1 MYCSQNIYL
10 FVYLFNDV
18 NNTHIYIYVSVT
30 HGSEKPTTRVAHG
43 GFVCNCMSRAKLFMN
58 PLIEGPGTI
67 FGW

>member
-30 HGSEKPTTRVAHG
+30 HGSEKPTAYERGAYTTE
-43 GFVCNCMSRAKLFMN
+43 L
-58 PLIEGPGTI
+58 L
-67 FGW
+67 